1 MPARRA
7 AGESLSACADLRAG
21 PLYTGRLSPAAIADL
36 LLPDEPERPQADE
49 LPRRSACLLTGTVTV
64 LGSIQ
69 ARGIMESA
77 AEFIFEPL
85 PPIEEPA
92 ASAAIEGPVTFAAS
106 AADSLGPLAGL
117 TGTWKG
123 LGPRC
128 DRVHHKPSWPVASSL
143 AFSVQR
149 VWPVRAAADQHA

>member
-1 MPARRA
+1 
-7 AGESLSACADLRAG
+7 
-21 PLYTGRLSPAAIADL
+21 
-36 LLPDEPERPQADE
+36 
-49 LPRRSACLLTGTVTV
+49 
-64 LGSIQ
+64 
-69 ARGIMESA
+69 MESA

-92 ASAAIEGPVTFAAS
+92 ASAAIEEPVTFAAS

-149 VWPVRAAADQHA
+149 VWPMRAAADQHA